1 MGTKSTVYSKM
12 KMSDEVSHQAQIKQ
26 KNEKKLVKVKKSAA
40 KNTANGNKLT

>member
-12 KMSDEVSHQAQIKQ
+12 KMPDEVSHQAQSKH

-40 KNTANGNKLT
+40 KNIGNGNKLT